1 MLINYTA
8 TPYARVFLCWALRSP
23 VRKTFKNHN
32 VYLLCVK
39 GFFLGFFVACFF
51 WTGTSTPFIILSPDF
66 ESKRVW
72 AFFLWCLTLVKR
84 GVWILPQLAPSLR
97 ASHRWFEWRAHQ
109 LGPHLRGAELRSGHG
124 PNQSD
129 VKPAWTDTLRHLVS
143 SPHSWDGTL
152 PTPCVK
158 QSEPD
163 STASAYLPWES
174 ALDY

>member
-39 GFFLGFFVACFF
+39 GFFWGFFVACFFF

-97 ASHRWFEWRAHQ
+97 ASHRCDLNEEPINLDHISEVRSSGLDTGQTRLMSNQPEQILSDISF
-109 LGPHLRGAELRSGHG
+109 LHLIPETGLC
-124 PNQSD
+124 P
-129 VKPAWTDTLRHLVS
+129 LLV
-143 SPHSWDGTL
+143 
-152 PTPCVK
+152 
-158 QSEPD
+158 
-163 STASAYLPWES
+163 
-174 ALDY
+174 